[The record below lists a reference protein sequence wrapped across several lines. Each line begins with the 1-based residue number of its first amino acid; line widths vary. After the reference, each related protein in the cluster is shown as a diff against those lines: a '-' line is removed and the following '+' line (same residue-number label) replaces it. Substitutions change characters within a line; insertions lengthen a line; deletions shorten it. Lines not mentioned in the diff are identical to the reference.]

1 VTSQPA
7 VARQP
12 SLVSLRSSASQLVVA
27 SQWPRSL
34 QPSSPLPA
42 TSEARQSKGPQKPL
56 PSHLFEPK
64 RPAPLLL
71 LPPSRPLPRS
81 LPLRRKW
88 HPLRV
93 TLVEKL
99 LCLEILRDQ
108 PPRSL
113 HALSPP
119 HLSGRSLK
127 RRTNRNPLGVVRLL
141 LRRVKQDLL
150 HRRRP

>member
-7 VARQP
+7 VARQS
-12 SLVSLRSSASQLVVA
+12 SLVSLQSSASQLVAA
-27 SQWPRSL
+27 SLWPRNL

-42 TSEARQSKGPQKPL
+42 TSEARQSKSLQKPL
-56 PSHLFEPK
+56 PSHPFELK

-71 LPPSRPLPRS
+71 LLPSRPLPPS

-99 LCLEILRDQ
+99 LCLETLRDR

-113 HALSPP
+113 HVLSPP

-127 RRTNRNPLGVVRLL
+127 RRTSRNPLGVVRLL